1 MYQIQRTKPFEDT
14 IELCDSGEALQIKYQ
29 VTITPDFARNAR
41 ALQVKII
48 DLQRKAKTEQ
58 EFESLGRAI
67 VELFELIFGAE
78 NTQKIVSFYEGD
90 YANMLMDLFPYL
102 HNTVFEELNRRT
114 AARIK
119 DLKKQYR

>member
-14 IELCDSGEALQIKYQ
+14 IELCDGGEALQIKYQ
-29 VTITPDFARNAR
+29 VTITPEFARNAR

-67 VELFELIFGAE
+67 VDLFELIFGVE
-78 NTQKIVSFYEGD
+78 NTQKIIDFYEGD

-102 HNTVFEELNRRT
+102 RNTVFEELNRRT
-114 AARIK
+114 AARVK
-119 DLKKQYR
+119 SLKKQYR

>member
-14 IELCDSGEALQIKYQ
+14 IELCDGSEALQIKYQ

-48 DLQRKAKTEQ
+48 DLQRRSKTEQ
-58 EFESLGRAI
+58 EFENLGHAI
-67 VELFELIFGAE
+67 IDLFELIFGVE

-90 YANMLMDLFPYL
+90 YANMLIDLFPYL
-102 HNTVFEELNRRT
+102 RNTVFEELNRRT

-119 DLKKQYR
+119 NLKKQYR

>member
-48 DLQRKAKTEQ
+48 DLQRRSKTEQ

-67 VELFELIFGAE
+67 VDLFELIFGVE

-102 HNTVFEELNRRT
+102 QNTVFKELNRRT

>member
-14 IELCDSGEALQIKYQ
+14 IELCDGGEALQIKYQ

-67 VELFELIFGAE
+67 VDLFELIFGVE
-78 NTQKIVSFYEGD
+78 NTQKIIAFYEGD

-102 HNTVFEELNRRT
+102 RNTVFEELNRRT
-114 AARIK
+114 AARVK
-119 DLKKQYR
+119 SLKKQYR

>member
-48 DLQRKAKTEQ
+48 DLQRRSKTEQ
-58 EFESLGRAI
+58 EFENLGHAI
-67 VELFELIFGAE
+67 VDLFELIFGVE
-78 NTQKIVSFYEGD
+78 NTQKIIAFYEGD
-90 YANMLMDLFPYL
+90 YANMLIDLFPYL
-102 HNTVFEELNRRT
+102 RNTVFEELNRRT

-119 DLKKQYR
+119 NLKKQYR

>member
-14 IELCDSGEALQIKYQ
+14 IELCDGGEALQIKYS

-48 DLQRKAKTEQ
+48 DLQRRSKTEQ

-67 VELFELIFGAE
+67 VDLFELIFGVE

-102 HNTVFEELNRRT
+102 RNTVFEELNRRT

-119 DLKKQYR
+119 NLKKQYR

>member
-14 IELCDSGEALQIKYQ
+14 IELCDGGEALQIKYS

-48 DLQRKAKTEQ
+48 DLQRRSKTEQ

-67 VELFELIFGAE
+67 VDLFELIFGVE
-78 NTQKIVSFYEGD
+78 NTQEIIDFYEGD

-102 HNTVFEELNRRT
+102 RNTVFEELNRRT
-114 AARIK
+114 AARVK
-119 DLKKQYR
+119 SLKKQY

>member
-14 IELCDSGEALQIKYQ
+14 IELCDSGEALQIKYS

-48 DLQRKAKTEQ
+48 DLQRRSKTEQ

-67 VELFELIFGAE
+67 VDLFELIFGVE

-102 HNTVFEELNRRT
+102 RNTVFEELNRRT

-119 DLKKQYR
+119 NLKKQYR

>member
-14 IELCDSGEALQIKYQ
+14 IELCDGGEALQIKYS

-48 DLQRKAKTEQ
+48 DLQRRSKTEQ

-67 VELFELIFGAE
+67 VDLFELIFGAE

-102 HNTVFEELNRRT
+102 RNTVFEELNRRT

-119 DLKKQYR
+119 NLKKQYR